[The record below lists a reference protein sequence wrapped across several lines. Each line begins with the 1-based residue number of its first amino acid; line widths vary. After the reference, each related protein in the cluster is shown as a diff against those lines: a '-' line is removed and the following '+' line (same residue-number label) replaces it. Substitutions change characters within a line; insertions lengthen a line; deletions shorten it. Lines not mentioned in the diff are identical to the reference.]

1 MKTPSKTTAVK
12 ISLLFLCGLCV
23 LLVSGCRTDARM
35 PASAQNPAQPVAVAD
50 SSVTLADAATI
61 LCKTEVPILCYHQLR
76 DFRPSDS
83 RTARDYIVPVAAFQE
98 QMKLLADS
106 GYQTILP
113 NQLYDYLVSGKP
125 LPPRPVMI
133 TFDDTRLDQYT
144 VALPE
149 LNKLGFKGVFF
160 IMTVSLGRPGYMN
173 TEQLI
178 QLADEGHT
186 VGSHTWNHENV
197 KNYTDKDW
205 RIQIEKPARLLE
217 MITGKPTHYFAY
229 PFGLWS
235 KEAITNLKQRG
246 FKAVFQLSG
255 PPDETDPLFTIRRI
269 IVPGH
274 WDAATMLKRIKSSF
288 KGNCKQSNK
297 TAENKEH

>member
-1 MKTPSKTTAVK
+1 MKIPSKTTAVK
-12 ISLLFLCGLCV
+12 TSLFLLSGLWV
-23 LLVSGCRTDARM
+23 MLSSGCRTDARVPGSEQS
-35 PASAQNPAQPVAVAD
+35 PALPVIAAD
-50 SSVTLADAATI
+50 SSVTVADAATI
-61 LCKTEVPILCYHQLR
+61 LNKPGVPVLCYHQLR

-83 RTARDYIVPVAAFQE
+83 RTAKDYIVPVTAFQE

-113 NQLYDYLVSGKP
+113 DQLYDYLVYGKP
-125 LPPRPVMI
+125 LPAKPVMI
-133 TFDDTRLDQYT
+133 SFDDTRLDQYT

-149 LNKLGFKGVFF
+149 LNKYGFKGVFF

-186 VGSHTWNHENV
+186 IGSHTWNHENV
-197 KNYTDKDW
+197 KKYTEEDW
-205 RIQIEKPARLLE
+205 RIQIEKPSRLLE

-229 PFGLWS
+229 PFGLWN
-235 KEAITNLKQRG
+235 KDAIANLKQYG
-246 FKAVFQLSG
+246 FKAVFQLSA
-255 PPDETDPLFTIRRI
+255 PPDEADPLFTIRRI

-274 WDAATMLKRIKSSF
+274 WSATVMLKSMKNSF
-288 KGNCKQSNK
+288 R
-297 TAENKEH
+297 KEL